1 MKFTKEDFTEDELSL
16 LCMAFS
22 LLDTAVSNMNKLIYN
37 TNYENDAYHLKQKLG
52 IDDLVEW

>member
-1 MKFTKEDFTEDELSL
+1 MKFTKEDFTEDELNL
-16 LCMAFS
+16 LRMAFS
-22 LLDTAVSNMNKLIYN
+22 LLDTAVSNVYKLIY